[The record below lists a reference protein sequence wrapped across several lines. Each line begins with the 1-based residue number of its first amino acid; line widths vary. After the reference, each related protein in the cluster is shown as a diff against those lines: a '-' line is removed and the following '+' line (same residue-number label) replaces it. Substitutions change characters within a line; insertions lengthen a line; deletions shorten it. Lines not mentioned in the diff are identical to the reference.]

1 MSVVIKNIQ
10 QITILGSG
18 KAAWTFGSALAES
31 GLQITGVWS
40 RNQEEAQKL
49 ATSLQSQFLDSMHDI
64 SNTDLIICMVSDDA
78 IAELS
83 SQLFTVITNRETPIV
98 HISGSKP
105 ITDLSP
111 FEHAGVLYPLQ
122 TMTKGKTIDW
132 KETPICYYSNH
143 PELNEALEHLAVR
156 ISNKTYPLNDQQRA
170 LLHLSAVMC
179 NNFTNL
185 WLSEAYAICST
196 NEINF
201 DLLKPLIQLTT
212 EKALQNDPRN
222 IQTGPALRDDQ
233 SVLNLHRSLIHND
246 QALIELYDLTSRRI
260 QKKAAPKK

>member
-1 MSVVIKNIQ
+1 MSVTFKNIQ

-18 KAAWTFGSALAES
+18 KAAWTFGRALAES
-31 GLQITGVWS
+31 GLQINGVWS

-49 ATSLQSQFLDSMHDI
+49 ATSLHTQYLDSMLKI
-64 SNTDLIICMVSDDA
+64 SNTDLLICMVADDA
-78 IAELS
+78 IVEVS
-83 SQLFTVITNRETPIV
+83 SQLYTVISNKETPIV
-98 HISGSKP
+98 HVSGSKP

-111 FEHAGVLYPLQ
+111 FEYKGVLYPLQ

-132 KETPICYYSNH
+132 KETPICYYSDH
-143 PELNEALEHLAVR
+143 PKLNEVLNHLAGR
-156 ISNKTYPLNDQQRA
+156 ISNKIYPLNDKQRA

-233 SVLNLHRSLIHND
+233 SVLNLHRSLIQND